1 MSNVKVAFICVLIPA
16 EVRLLRLLEDIWH
29 QMCSGKF
36 IRRVQKQNHRL
47 TKMLSVL

>member
-1 MSNVKVAFICVLIPA
+1 MSNVKVAFICVHNSA

-29 QMCSGKF
+29 QMCLKV

-47 TKMLSVL
+47 IRMLSVL